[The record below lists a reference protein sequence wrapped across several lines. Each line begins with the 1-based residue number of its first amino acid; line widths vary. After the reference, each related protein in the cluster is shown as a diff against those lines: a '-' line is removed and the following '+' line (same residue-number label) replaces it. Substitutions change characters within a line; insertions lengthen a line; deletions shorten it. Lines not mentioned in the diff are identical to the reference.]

1 MKKEQYE
8 FCLFFYDI
16 CNRYLNEDLKKELN
30 NEEVEEKNIRFFKK
44 LKLELEKLLYKG
56 DIIKEADVI
65 ITNEFYDAYDLALML
80 HTYIDCIPE
89 EKVYLLKELFTFLK
103 KYKIKIEEN
112 DYLTIWQEKIKTEE
126 KKENLSNII
135 KTTKLKRKIIIALL
149 LTGAITTSA
158 VFIESKTCQK
168 IIDNITEF
176 FSEEDVLNLE
186 LKK

>member
-1 MKKEQYE
+1 
-8 FCLFFYDI
+8 
-16 CNRYLNEDLKKELN
+16 
-30 NEEVEEKNIRFFKK
+30 
-44 LKLELEKLLYKG
+44 
-56 DIIKEADVI
+56 
-65 ITNEFYDAYDLALML
+65 ML

-158 VFIESKTCQK
+158 VFMESKTCQK
-168 IIDNITEF
+168 IINNISDF
-176 FSEEDVLNLE
+176 FSEEDVFKLE